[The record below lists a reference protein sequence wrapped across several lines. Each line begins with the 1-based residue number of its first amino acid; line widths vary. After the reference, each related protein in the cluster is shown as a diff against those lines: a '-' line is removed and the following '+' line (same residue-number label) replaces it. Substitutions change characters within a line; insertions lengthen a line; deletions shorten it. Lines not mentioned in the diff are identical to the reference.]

1 MIILELFFKILIG
14 VGSPFVKTLKKIKLP
29 KIKWPRFRIKKNK
42 ILIIG
47 SGGRE
52 HAIVNSFLKSEMLNK
67 LYLAPGNDGMFY
79 GGQKIDSRL
88 ERIEIR
94 VENDSD
100 IVNLVKMAKKL
111 KIDLI
116 FVGPERPLSLG
127 IVDVFEKEGL
137 SIVGPSKEAAQLESS
152 KSKAKDIMASLNIP
166 IPEYAHFDNPKK
178 AEEYIR
184 SRSYPV
190 VVKADGLA
198 AGKGSLV
205 TNNYK
210 EAIAALDTIMIQKKF
225 GDAGNRVVIE
235 KRLDGEEFSFFA
247 FCDGETITP
256 MVCARDYKPAFD
268 DDLGPNTGGMGGY
281 SPYRVEEEKLVNKIM
296 TRIAQPLIEG
306 CHKRYGF
313 KYKGILYIGGTFLH
327 EGKDINPYV
336 FEINV
341 RMGDPEAQVIY
352 PRLKTDMIKICM
364 AIVDGKLAKLGKLDW
379 SSNYCVGVCA
389 VSGKSRGK
397 KGNYKGYP
405 NRYAVGKEISGL
417 ESVSNALVFHSG
429 TKWDETKNCFVTDGG
444 RVLTVVTDGSTLEKA
459 REKAYTEIEKIKFDG
474 IYYRQDIGLLKEK

>member
-1 MIILELFFKILIG
+1 MN
-14 VGSPFVKTLKKIKLP
+14 KKI
-29 KIKWPRFRIKKNK
+29 NV
-42 ILIIG
+42 LIIG

-52 HAIVNSFLKSEMLNK
+52 HATVNSFLRSELLNK
-67 LYLAPGNDGMFY
+67 LYIAPGNDGMFY
-79 GGQKIDSRL
+79 GNQKIDPRL

-94 VENDSD
+94 VENNSD
-100 IVNLVKMAKKL
+100 IVNLVKVVKKL
-111 KIDLI
+111 KIDLV
-116 FVGPERPLSLG
+116 FVGPEKPLSLG
-127 IVDVFEKEGL
+127 IVDIFEKENL
-137 SIVGPSKEAAQLESS
+137 SIVGPSKEASQLESS

-184 SRSYPV
+184 SRNYPV

-210 EAIAALDTIMIQKKF
+210 EAVAAIDTIMIQKKF
-225 GDAGNRVVIE
+225 GDAGNQVVIE

-256 MVCARDYKPAFD
+256 MICARDYKPAFD

-281 SPYRVEEEKLVNKIM
+281 SPYRVGEEKLVNKIM

-306 CHKRYGF
+306 CQKRYGF
-313 KYKGILYIGGTFLH
+313 KYKGILYIGGTFLQ
-327 EGKDINPYV
+327 EGKDVNPYV

-352 PRLKTDMIKICM
+352 PRLKTDMIKICT
-364 AIVDGKLAKLGKLDW
+364 AIVDGKLAELGKLDW
-379 SSNYCVGVCA
+379 NSNYYVGVCA

-405 NRYAVGKEISGL
+405 GRYAVGKEISGL
-417 ESVSNALVFHSG
+417 ENVSNALVFHSG
-429 TKWDETKNCFVTDGG
+429 TRWDQTEKCFVTDGG
-444 RVLTVVTDGSTLEKA
+444 RVLTIVAEDSTLDGAK
-459 REKAYTEIEKIKFDG
+459 EKAYAEIGKIKFDG
-474 IYYRQDIGLLKEK
+474 IYYRKDIGLPKEK